1 MIANSRMT
9 MGLHRRPINLFFLA
23 VLVAGCSGLSALW
36 AADPPVAGGKPA
48 GAPAPAPST
57 NAVSS
62 PSTKKDSKPKKA
74 SDRYSVIRYHLETTD
89 DGNGPK
95 AEVLRSRPQLIP
107 IEKMPFFDE
116 RDVAAADLIE
126 TPDGGFIL
134 QVEGTTHG
142 RNAMEM
148 ATVSANGRRVAI
160 YAQWMTDTDTPEIR
174 WIAAPMVRGTVR
186 NGTLRFSV
194 DCDRSEAQ
202 MLVDGLNNVA
212 VKLKNRPKI
221 KSDPDSTVKGASKKS
236 PVNSKSGAAD
246 LINQNTRP

>member
-1 MIANSRMT
+1 
-9 MGLHRRPINLFFLA
+9 MGLHRRPINLFFLT
-23 VLVAGCSGLSALW
+23 VLVAGLAGISGLD
-36 AADPPVAGGKPA
+36 AADPATAGGNPA
-48 GAPAPAPST
+48 GAPTPPPSANAPA
-57 NAVSS
+57 A
-62 PSTKKDSKPKKA
+62 KKKQPKKA
-74 SDRYSVIRYHLETTD
+74 SDRYAVIRYHLETTD

-95 AEVLRSRPQLIP
+95 AEVIRSRPQLIP

-126 TPDGGFIL
+126 TPDGGFII
-134 QVEGTTHG
+134 QIEGTQHG

-148 ATVSANGRRVAI
+148 ATVSANGRRIAI
-160 YAQWMTDTDTPEIR
+160 YGQWMTDSDAPEIR
-174 WIAAPMVRGTVR
+174 WIAAPMLRGTIR

-236 PVNSKSGAAD
+236 PVNSKSAAAD